1 MFRLGLCLFVA
12 ILAAAG
18 ATPSQ
23 AAEDDDGLALDRTV
37 RKVTIHGNTS
47 YKSGTLK
54 DLLRTRGSSFW
65 KPWKKNPLRADYI
78 RFDAITLRDFYRRH
92 GYLSAQVD
100 SVPVR
105 ERGTSGRADVDF
117 YLTEGPRAR
126 VTSIRFEGFGPI
138 PESDLEK
145 ALQLK
150 AGDPFDVPRQDLSRQ
165 AVENEFLEKGYI
177 AAGVRDSLEIDTTSV
192 RIVYRIVPGPK
203 AVLGAVRV
211 EGTSVTKPKFVTRE
225 VVLDQGDVLAR
236 SKLIQSQQR
245 IYDSGF
251 YSDVQFDRGAI
262 DTVTTATDLTVL
274 VRERKM
280 GWIDAGVGYGTV
292 DQVRLSSQ
300 VGQRNLFK
308 DGYRLVVTGRLG
320 IRVDADPWKV
330 FRELPDLTARAGDR
344 RLDVT
349 LSRLWMLGIR
359 VTTTAGGFAEA
370 IPAVEDIIT
379 PYKAYGG
386 SMAFGYDFTRQTRSR
401 LTYEHRRIDSDTTRL
416 LAELK
421 RYSTNRIILLG
432 ERDTRDNAFDSH
444 RGIDLVGTSEF
455 VGGAL
460 QGSANFIKLGGSW
473 SGFVPARRRLVLAF
487 RLRGG
492 VITPKGVDPG
502 PATDST
508 VAVKPLDL
516 IPEEERYRTG
526 GANSVRGYREND
538 IGTRIRAIDDTT
550 TVIER
555 GGRIFLQGNVELRLR
570 LVGILGGV
578 AFFDAG
584 NVWVR
589 RTDIK
594 LNRILSFSDDAGYN
608 DMRYGVGVGLR
619 IGTPI
624 GPVRFD
630 YGWKVR
636 LPSEEEPDATPGP
649 GEFHFSVG
657 QAF

>member
-1 MFRLGLCLFVA
+1 M
-12 ILAAAG
+12 LAAAG
-18 ATPSQ
+18 APPSR
-23 AAEDDDGLALDRTV
+23 AADEDDGLALDRIV
-37 RKVTIHGNTS
+37 RKVTIHGNTN
-47 YKSGTLK
+47 YKAGTLK

-105 ERGTSGRADVDF
+105 ERGKSGKADVDF

-126 VTSIRFEGFGPI
+126 VESVRFENVGPI
-138 PESDLEK
+138 PEADLRK

-192 RIVYRIVPGPK
+192 RVVYRIVPGPQ

-225 VVLDQGDVLAR
+225 IVLDQGDVLAR
-236 SKLIQSQQR
+236 SKLILSQQR

-251 YSDVQFDRGAI
+251 YSDVQFDRGSI
-262 DTVTTATDLTVL
+262 DTVTAATDLTVL
-274 VRERKM
+274 VRERRM
-280 GWIDAGVGYGTV
+280 GWIDAGIGYGTV
-292 DQVRLSSQ
+292 DQLRLSAQ
-300 VGQRNLFK
+300 VGQRNLWK
-308 DGYRLVVTGRLG
+308 DGFRFVATGRLG
-320 IRVDADPWKV
+320 IRIKAKDWTVLQ
-330 FRELPDLTARAGDR
+330 ELPDLTARAGDR
-344 RLDVT
+344 RLDLT
-349 LSRLWMLGIR
+349 LSRLWTFGIR
-359 VTTTAGGFAEA
+359 MSSTVGGFAEA
-370 IPAVEDIIT
+370 LPAVENR
-379 PYKAYGG
+379 PAYRAYGG
-386 SMAFGYDFTRQTRSR
+386 SMTFGYDFTRQTRTR
-401 LTYEHRRIDSDTTRL
+401 LTYEHRKVDADTASLRVSFD
-416 LAELK
+416 AGQK
-421 RYSTNRIILLG
+421 RYSTNRVILFG

-455 VGGAL
+455 VGGVL
-460 QGSANFIKLGGSW
+460 QGSANFVKLSGSW
-473 SGFVPARRRLVLAF
+473 SGYVPARRRLVIAL
-487 RLRGG
+487 RVRGG
-492 VITPKGVDPG
+492 VITPRGVDLG
-502 PATDST
+502 PTPDTTIT
-508 VAVKPLDL
+508 VTPLDL
-516 IPEEERYRTG
+516 IPEQDRYRTG

-538 IGTRIRAIDDTT
+538 IGTRTRVIDDTT

-555 GGRIFLQGNVELRLR
+555 GGRFFLQGNVELRLR

-584 NVWVR
+584 NVRVR

-619 IGTPI
+619 VGTPI
-624 GPVRFD
+624 GPLRFD

-636 LPSEEEPDATPGP
+636 LPNREEPDATPGP